1 MEFSESIP
9 CKKKAEYLVIK
20 STDSLKDSLIYL
32 VDEIFKD
39 NLINS
44 HEINL
49 YKKKISG
56 IKKASFLDFLIN
68 SSVIDACE
76 EEKPNKEFLCN
87 FLNSIASFS
96 QNYQVGV
103 IDYGNSEIKEFL
115 WRSIA
120 DVMREYLPVK
130 THVYPPVF
138 NSYLKVKDLIHRA
151 LEVLEKGAP
160 DTYDEAS
167 YLIQN
172 IIVHKSGR
180 VIAGSSFPILGCIYI
195 REDSSFQKIIEFII
209 HEAAHQYLFHL
220 SAFDELCKNPI
231 GDLYKSPLRKDPR
244 PMIGVFHAAFVLAR
258 LVYAY
263 ENLAKIPG
271 LNEYGQI
278 TKKIRSYKNKFHGSY
293 ELIKHSAD
301 LTPLGKAL
309 IESSHSIV

>member
-1 MEFSESIP
+1 MDFSESIP
-9 CKKKAEYLVIK
+9 CKKRAEYLVSQ
-20 STDSLKDSLIYL
+20 STASLKDSLIYL
-32 VDEIFKD
+32 VDEIFKE
-39 NLINS
+39 NLIS
-44 HEINL
+44 ATDINL
-49 YKKKISG
+49 YKKKISA
-56 IKKASFLDFLIN
+56 IKKASFVDFLIN
-68 SSVIDACE
+68 SSVIDACG
-76 EEKPNKEFLCN
+76 EEKPNKKALCN
-87 FLNSIASFS
+87 FLDSIGSFR
-96 QNYQVGV
+96 QNLQAEV

-115 WRSIA
+115 WGPVSEA
-120 DVMREYLPVK
+120 MREHLPVK
-130 THVYPPVF
+130 THVYPPES

-151 LEVLEKGAP
+151 LEVLKEGDP
-160 DTYDEAS
+160 DTYGEAS
-167 YLIQN
+167 HLIQN

-220 SAFDELCKNPI
+220 SSFDELCKNPMD
-231 GDLYKSPLRKDPR
+231 DLYKSPLRKDPR

-258 LVYAY
+258 LVYAH
-263 ENLAKIPG
+263 ENLVKIPG

-278 TKKIRSYKNKFHGSY
+278 TKKIRSYKKKFHGSY